1 MQKNNEKL
9 LVQLSTGDLQQL
21 IKDVIS
27 QELNK
32 VASVIKPHQ
41 KGFENKSEL
50 LTKKQTEELLKVSST
65 TLYLWN
71 RDKVLEHKKI
81 GNRVFYLYD
90 DVINRLNTVA

>member
-1 MQKNNEKL
+1 MKEKQL

-71 RDKVLEHKKI
+71 RDSILKHIKMGNKVYYSYK
-81 GNRVFYLYD
+81 
-90 DVINRLNTVA
+90 DVMNKFNTVV

>member
-71 RDKVLEHKKI
+71 RDSILKHIKMGNKVYYSYK
-81 GNRVFYLYD
+81 
-90 DVINRLNTVA
+90 DVMNKFNTAA